1 MKVTIIDN
9 FRIRNIILPNKIM
22 GSYWITE
29 FDENG
34 IERNL
39 ISIEPSNNGWKLVS
53 NNEIFVYENNV
64 MTPEVIL
71 KEYSF
76 YVLKNEA
83 KKTSLMLYISP
94 VYDNSFLMYDISS
107 LNEVLIGSNNDNHI
121 SYSLLDDIC
130 ARIIKNNEKFQIVD
144 NSSKFGIYVNNVK
157 VDKCKD
163 LQYGDVIFILGL
175 KLILIKINN
184 TLYIVVNNPRG
195 ITKFNGLI
203 SQNIPI
209 DNEVNINDNEE
220 LVDMELY
227 SDDDYFHK
235 KPRFTS
241 SVETL
246 KMSID
251 APPSKKED
259 EESSAIMTIGPMLTM
274 SLTSLVTGYTAVNNI
289 QSGRTTMATAL
300 PSLIICVVMFASIF
314 IWPLLI
320 KMYNKSKK
328 KRQEKKRQKKYSN
341 YIDGKRKIISD
352 ELIKQKQILMNNY
365 PSLAECQNIILNN
378 QVTLWQRRIRDD
390 DFLTVNLGYGN
401 YPMKIDIKY
410 PEEHFSMEEDN
421 LKDIVNK
428 LGSEP
433 KILKDAPFSFSLF
446 ENNISAVIGK
456 STEVSEYVRRLIL
469 QIITFH
475 SYDDLKIVF
484 LTNKDK
490 EYNWEFA
497 KALPHTFSN
506 DKEIRFLATD
516 NDEYKEVCYYL
527 ENLLNKR
534 IEDAGTKT
542 INKTDYKPIYLI
554 VTDCIKS
561 VRNYDVIKKILES
574 QKNYGFSL
582 LILNEKISNIPDQ
595 CQSFIKIENS
605 HIEYITNEN
614 NIEPQKLMADL
625 VTPIDMYECAKK
637 LLNIPIEFNDDS
649 DSKIPDKL
657 GFLEMYDVGEVEQLN
672 APNRW
677 KKSNP
682 MLSLGSAVGYGKNG
696 EKIVIDLHEK
706 YHGPHGLIAGM
717 TGSGKS
723 EFIIT
728 YILSMAINYH
738 PYEVQ
743 FILIDYKGGG
753 LTGAFENPTTGIK
766 LPHLVGTI
774 TNLDA
779 NEIKR
784 SLASIESEL
793 KRRQKLFN
801 IAREASGESTVDI
814 YKYQKMYREGI
825 VKEPIS
831 HLFIISDEFAEL
843 KKEQPEFM
851 TQLIST
857 ARIGRS
863 LGVHLILATQKPSG
877 VVDPQIWS
885 NTRFRICLRVQD
897 KSDSTEVIKCPD
909 AAYLKNT
916 GRFYFQV
923 GYNEIFELGQAA
935 YAGGKYFPS
944 KKIKKNIDTTINFIN
959 NIGYSVK
966 TVETRKKINLV
977 SNGEELPNILNY
989 LYSCFKEENLS
1000 IKPLWLPT
1008 LPSYI
1013 NIENLMKKYNY
1024 TKENYIINPV
1034 IGEYDV
1040 PSRQEQHLLSLNFSE
1055 NGNVCV
1061 YGNAGSGKENL
1072 ITTMIYSSMLLYSP
1086 KELNYYI
1093 LDFGSETLK
1102 IFKDCP
1108 LVGNVLNIDNNE
1120 EINNLFGMIEKEID
1134 NRKKL
1139 FNDYNGDYI
1148 NYCKVSGNTI
1158 PSIIVVINNYETYQE
1173 SYSEYDEK
1181 LNILSRESQRYG
1193 IYFMLTVSTPNG
1205 VRFKLRQN
1213 FQQIFS
1219 LGQNSADDYIT
1230 IMGNVNKTYPSKIF
1244 GRGIIRLDDIYE
1256 FQTALVS
1263 PIEEIN
1269 KTIKEK
1275 CTEYLNKYKEKAKE
1289 IPVLPETIKYEN
1301 IKNEVGVTNELV
1313 VGISKE
1319 SLEIVKYNFDRNYV
1333 TLFSGNDMLL
1343 FEKPLNALI
1352 NQILLLGRK
1361 SLYVI
1366 NSTDLIIDQ
1375 KFTPYYNYINN
1386 NFDNYFD
1393 QIEKYLER
1401 CYENY
1406 INNGYNREI
1415 FKDVKP
1421 ITCIIIGLD
1430 SFKNKLNDQNKTKF
1444 GNLFEKG
1451 KDLGIINF
1459 IIVDTIDII
1468 KKYEYESWYKTTVNS
1483 ANGIWIGNGIN
1494 DQFTFKISQKTKEM
1508 REEIGDL
1515 FGFVIKRGKPE
1526 LIKFVSEI
1534 TLNVKSGE

>member
-9 FRIRNIILPNKIM
+9 FRIRNIVLPSKII

-39 ISIEPSNNGWKLVS
+39 INIEPSNNGWKLVS
-53 NNEIFVYENNV
+53 NNEVFVYENNV

-71 KEYSF
+71 REYNF
-76 YVLKNEA
+76 YALKNEI
-83 KKTSLMLYISP
+83 KKTTLMIYISP
-94 VYDNSFLMYDISS
+94 VYDKTFLMYDISS
-107 LNEVLIGSNNDNHI
+107 LSEVLIGTNSNNHV
-121 SYSLLDDIC
+121 SYGLLDDIS
-130 ARIIKNNEKFQIVD
+130 AKIVINNGEFKIVD
-144 NSSKFGIYVNNVK
+144 NNSTFGIYVNNVK
-157 VDKCKD
+157 VDKVKN
-163 LQYGDVIFILGL
+163 LQYGDVTFILGL
-175 KLILIKINN
+175 KIVLIKINN
-184 TLYIVVNNPRG
+184 ALYMVVNNPRG
-195 ITKFNGLI
+195 IVKFNGLI
-203 SQNIPI
+203 AQNIPQ
-209 DNEVNINDNEE
+209 DSDMNFNDDEEVVE
-220 LVDMELY
+220 MKFY

-246 KMSID
+246 KLTID
-251 APPSKKED
+251 APPNKKED
-259 EESSAIMTIGPMLTM
+259 EENSAIMTIGPMLTM
-274 SLTSLVTGYTAVNNI
+274 SLTSLVTGYTAINNI
-289 QSGRTTMATAL
+289 QSGKATLSTAL
-300 PSLIICVVMFASIF
+300 PSLVICGVMFTSIF
-314 IWPLLI
+314 IWPLLL
-320 KMYNKSKK
+320 KAYNKSKK
-328 KRQEKKRQKKYSN
+328 KRLEKKRQKKYSD
-341 YIDGKRKIISD
+341 YIDSKRKIISD
-352 ELIKQKQILMNNY
+352 ELVKQKQILMNNY
-365 PSLAECQNIILNN
+365 PSLTECQNILLNN
-378 QVTLWQRRIRDD
+378 QVTLWQRRIKDE

-410 PEEHFSMEEDN
+410 PEEHFSMDEDN

-433 KILKDAPFSFSLF
+433 KILKDAPFPFSLF
-446 ENNISAVIGK
+446 QNNILSVIGK
-456 STEVSEYVRRLIL
+456 SNEICEYVRRLLL

-490 EYNWEFA
+490 EYDWEFA
-497 KALPHTFSN
+497 RVLPHSFSN

-527 ENLLNKR
+527 EKVLNKR
-534 IEDAGTKT
+534 IEDAGVKT
-542 INKTDYKPIYLI
+542 VNKNDYKPIYLI

-561 VRNYDVIKKILES
+561 VRNYDVIKKILDL
-574 QKNYGFSL
+574 QQNYGFSL

-595 CQSFIKIENS
+595 CKSFVKLENG

-614 NIEPQKLMADL
+614 NIEPQKLMTDL
-625 VTPIDMYECAKK
+625 VTPIDIYECAKK
-637 LLNIPIEFNDDS
+637 LSNIPIEFNDDS
-649 DSKIPDKL
+649 DGKIPEKL

-677 KKSNP
+677 KVSNP
-682 MLSLGSAVGYGKNG
+682 MLTLGASVGHGKSG
-696 EKIVIDLHEK
+696 EKIILDLHEK

-753 LTGAFENPTTGIK
+753 LAGVFENPATGVK

-801 IAREASGESTVDI
+801 IAREISGESTVDI
-814 YKYQKMYREGI
+814 YKYQKMYRDGI

-885 NTRFRICLRVQD
+885 NTRFRVCLRVQD

-944 KKIKKNIDTTINFIN
+944 KKIRKNIDTTINFIN
-959 NIGYSVK
+959 NIGYSLK
-966 TVETRKKINLV
+966 TVETRKKVNIV
-977 SNGEELPNILNY
+977 SKGEELPNILNY
-989 LYSCFKEENLS
+989 LYKCFHDENLAV
-1000 IKPLWLPT
+1000 KPLWLPI

-1013 NIENLMKKYNY
+1013 NLEQLMLKYKY
-1024 TKENYIINPV
+1024 TKKDLIINPV

-1040 PSRQEQHLLSLNFSE
+1040 PSRQEQHLLTLNFSE

-1072 ITTMIYSSMLLYSP
+1072 ITTMIYSSMLLYGP
-1086 KELNYYI
+1086 NELNYYI
-1093 LDFGSETLK
+1093 LDFGSESLK
-1102 IFKDCP
+1102 VFRDCP
-1108 LVGNVLNIDNNE
+1108 IVGNVLNIDNSE
-1120 EINNLFGMIEKEID
+1120 EINNLFGMIEKTID
-1134 NRKKL
+1134 KRKKL
-1139 FNDYNGDYI
+1139 FNDYNGDYET
-1148 NYCKVSGNTI
+1148 YCKNSGNVI
-1158 PSIIVVINNYETYQE
+1158 PSIIIVINNYETYQE
-1173 SYSEYDEK
+1173 SCSEYDER
-1181 LNILSRESQRYG
+1181 LTILSRECIRYG
-1193 IYFMLTVSTPNG
+1193 IYFVITASTPNG

-1219 LGQNSADDYIT
+1219 LNQNSNDDYIT

-1244 GRGIIRLDDIYE
+1244 GRGIIKIDDVYE
-1256 FQTALVS
+1256 FQTALVAL
-1263 PIEEIN
+1263 PEEIN
-1269 KTIKEK
+1269 KKVKEK
-1275 CTEYLNKYKEKAKE
+1275 CMEYLHKYSYRAKK
-1289 IPVLPETIKYEN
+1289 IPVLPDVITYEDIKDD
-1301 IKNEVGVTNELV
+1301 IGKNNELV
-1313 VGISKE
+1313 IGIGKE
-1319 SLEIVKYNFDRNYV
+1319 SLEIVKYDFDKNYV
-1333 TLFSGNDMLL
+1333 NLFVSNDMSL

-1352 NQILLLGRK
+1352 NQILLLNSK
-1361 SLYVI
+1361 NLYVI
-1366 NSTDLIIDQ
+1366 NATDMNIDQ
-1375 KFTPYYNYINN
+1375 RFINYYQYINN
-1386 NFDNYFD
+1386 NFNNNFE
-1393 QIEKYLER
+1393 QIEKYLED
-1401 CYENY
+1401 CYNSY
-1406 INNGYNREI
+1406 INNGYNKAI
-1415 FKDVKP
+1415 FKNVKP
-1421 ITCIIIGLD
+1421 ILCIIVGID
-1430 SFKNKLNDQNKTKF
+1430 SFKNKLSDQSKSKF

-1468 KKYEYESWYKTTVNS
+1468 KKYEYEAWYKTTVNN
-1483 ANGIWIGNGIN
+1483 ANGIWFGNGIN
-1494 DQFTFKISQKTKEM
+1494 DQFSLKVSQKTKEM
-1508 REEIGDL
+1508 REEIDDS

-1534 TLNVKSGE
+1534 ELNVKNKE